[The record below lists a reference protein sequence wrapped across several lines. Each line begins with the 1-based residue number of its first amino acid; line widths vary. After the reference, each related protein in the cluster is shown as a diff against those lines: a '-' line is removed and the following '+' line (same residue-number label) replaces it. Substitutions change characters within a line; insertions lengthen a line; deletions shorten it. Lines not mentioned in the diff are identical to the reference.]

1 MRVLVLVGLAWPA
14 AAQINFDNV
23 PQGTIPPHWTRPQGD
38 SRLLVQRD
46 PTAPSRPNVFGQTG
60 SGGHEAGFPLL
71 YNSVTCRD
79 GDVSVK
85 FKIAPGKPDQTAGLM
100 FRYQDPNNYYL
111 LNFSVDRQRIWLVR
125 VLNGERSIL
134 LGSGQRDG
142 SGLPHDL
149 KAGQWYVAKVSF
161 RGPKVRVL
169 FGNRKLFEIDDPQF
183 QRAGMTGVWTR
194 GQTQA
199 SFDDF
204 KVDKKG

>member
-1 MRVLVLVGLAWPA
+1 
-14 AAQINFDNV
+14 
-23 PQGTIPPHWTRPQGD
+23 
-38 SRLLVQRD
+38 
-46 PTAPSRPNVFGQTG
+46 
-60 SGGHEAGFPLL
+60 
-71 YNSVTCRD
+71 
-79 GDVSVK
+79 
-85 FKIAPGKPDQTAGLM
+85 M

-125 VLNGERSIL
+125 TLNGQRSTML
-134 LGSGQRDG
+134 ASGQRDG

-149 KAGQWYVAKVSF
+149 KAGQWYVAKVIF

-183 QRAGMTGVWTR
+183 QRPGMTGVWTR

-204 KVDKKG
+204 RVDKKG